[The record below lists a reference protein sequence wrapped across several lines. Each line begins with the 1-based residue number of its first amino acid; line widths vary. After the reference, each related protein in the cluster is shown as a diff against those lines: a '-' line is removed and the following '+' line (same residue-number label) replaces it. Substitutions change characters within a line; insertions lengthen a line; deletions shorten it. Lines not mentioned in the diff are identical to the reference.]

1 MVDHNM
7 SFSSSHDGKRKEASS
22 TVGTNNE
29 IIQNY
34 FFLHIG
40 SSILINSGN
49 LHVYRTKTWNII
61 KIIQLGYFKT
71 NLTQMDIS
79 LNSDDFNTCLSEKVW
94 GCRANGTPF
103 KLFLTC
109 HQS

>member
-1 MVDHNM
+1 M
-7 SFSSSHDGKRKEASS
+7 
-22 TVGTNNE
+22 GTNNE
-29 IIQNY
+29 IIHKY

-71 NLTQMDIS
+71 NLTQMDILYSVS

-94 GCRANGTPF
+94 GCRAKGTPF